1 MPTVPGLSDE
11 HRAHLGGE
19 VTNELSSE
27 YDSDE
32 PTVCP
37 VHLRFVPCRR
47 CKRGEEVY
55 STDPVDVA
63 MTKRCQKWRSI

>member
-1 MPTVPGLSDE
+1 M
-11 HRAHLGGE
+11 
-19 VTNELSSE
+19 TNELSSE